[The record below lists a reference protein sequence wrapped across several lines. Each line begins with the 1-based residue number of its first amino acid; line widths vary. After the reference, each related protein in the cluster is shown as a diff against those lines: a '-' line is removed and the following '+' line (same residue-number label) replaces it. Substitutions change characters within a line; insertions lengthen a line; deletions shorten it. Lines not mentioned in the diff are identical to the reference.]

1 MKTAVQQIMLGS
13 VTNNA
18 KQAKATLQA
27 VKDAGYDGIELNGFM
42 IRPTSFLVRMLTSL
56 AGMPTGKGG
65 KLDWLSLVK
74 ESGLE
79 VVSIHEDLGSIE
91 RDINAII
98 KECQD
103 FGTNKVVITGMYR
116 FDYSSK
122 ENVLSFAKRLN
133 QAGAKLKEN
142 GITLLYHN
150 HNVELLK
157 VDEKNRAYDVLIEKT
172 QPENVGFEFDSYWFT
187 EGGAD
192 AKAYMQKLGKRM
204 VLWHAT
210 DRGSRQNGVSMT
222 PILKTDCVELGTGNM
237 DLEGMLAIAK
247 ENGVEAVVLES
258 HKNWIDNSPV
268 KSLQVSAYYLK
279 DNV

>member
-1 MKTAVQQIMLGS
+1 MLGS
-13 VTNNA
+13 VTNKA

-42 IRPTSFLVRMLTSL
+42 IRPTSFFVRMLTSL

-122 ENVLSFAKRLN
+122 ENVLSLAKRLN
-133 QAGAKLKEN
+133 EAGAKLKEN

-157 VDEKNRAYDVLIEKT
+157 VDEKNRAYDVLIEET

-192 AKAYMQKLGKRM
+192 AKAYMRKLGKRM

-210 DRGSRQNGVSMT
+210 DRGSRQNGASMT

-258 HKNWIDNSPV
+258 HKNWIDNNPI
-268 KSLQVSAYYLK
+268 KSLQVSACYLK
-279 DNV
+279 DNA

>member
-42 IRPTSFLVRMLTSL
+42 IRPTSFFVRMLTSL
-56 AGMPTGKGG
+56 AGMPTGKGS

-91 RDINAII
+91 RDINAVI

-103 FGTNKVVITGMYR
+103 FGANKVVITGMYR

-122 ENVLSFAKRLN
+122 ENVLSLAKRLN
-133 QAGAKLKEN
+133 EAGAKLKEN

-157 VDEKNRAYDVLIEKT
+157 VDEKNRAYDVLIEET

-258 HKNWIDNSPV
+258 HKNWIDNNPI
-268 KSLQVSAYYLK
+268 KSLQVSACYLK
-279 DNV
+279 DNA

>member
-13 VTNNA
+13 ITNNA

-42 IRPTSFLVRMLTSL
+42 IRSTSFLVRMLTSL

-91 RDINAII
+91 RDINTII

-122 ENVLSFAKRLN
+122 ENVLSLAKRLN

-187 EGGAD
+187 KGGAD

>member
-122 ENVLSFAKRLN
+122 ENVLSLAKRLN

-210 DRGSRQNGVSMT
+210 DRGSRQSGVSMT

>member
-13 VTNNA
+13 VTNKA

-42 IRPTSFLVRMLTSL
+42 IRPTSFFVRMLTSL

-91 RDINAII
+91 RDINAVI

-122 ENVLSFAKRLN
+122 EMVLSLAKRVDE
-133 QAGAKLKEN
+133 AGAKLKEN

-157 VDEKNRAYDVLIEKT
+157 VDEKNRAYDVLIEET
-172 QPENVGFEFDSYWFT
+172 HP
-187 EGGAD
+187 
-192 AKAYMQKLGKRM
+192 
-204 VLWHAT
+204 
-210 DRGSRQNGVSMT
+210 
-222 PILKTDCVELGTGNM
+222 
-237 DLEGMLAIAK
+237 
-247 ENGVEAVVLES
+247 
-258 HKNWIDNSPV
+258 
-268 KSLQVSAYYLK
+268 
-279 DNV
+279 

>member
-42 IRPTSFLVRMLTSL
+42 IRPTSFFVRMLTSL

-122 ENVLSFAKRLN
+122 ENVLSLAKRLN
-133 QAGAKLKEN
+133 EAGAKLKEN

-157 VDEKNRAYDVLIEKT
+157 VDEKNRAYDVLIEET

-258 HKNWIDNSPV
+258 HKNWIDNNPI
-268 KSLQVSAYYLK
+268 KSLQVSACYLK
-279 DNV
+279 DNA

>member
-13 VTNNA
+13 VRNNA

-122 ENVLSFAKRLN
+122 ENVLSLAKRLN

-157 VDEKNRAYDVLIEKT
+157 VDEKNRAYDVLIEET

-210 DRGSRQNGVSMT
+210 DRGSRQSGVSMT

>member
-18 KQAKATLQA
+18 KRAKATLQA

-98 KECQD
+98 KECRD

-122 ENVLSFAKRLN
+122 ENVLSLAKRLN

>member
-13 VTNNA
+13 VTNKE

-42 IRPTSFLVRMLTSL
+42 IRPTSFFVRMLTSL

-91 RDINAII
+91 RDINAVI

-122 ENVLSFAKRLN
+122 ENVLSLAKRLN
-133 QAGAKLKEN
+133 EAGAKLKEN

-157 VDEKNRAYDVLIEKT
+157 VDEKNRAYDVLIEET

-192 AKAYMQKLGKRM
+192 AKAYMRKLGKRM
-204 VLWHAT
+204 VLWSLVPGIWIWKVCLPLPKKTALKPWSWKAT
-210 DRGSRQNGVSMT
+210 RIGSTIT
-222 PILKTDCVELGTGNM
+222 PSKVCRFPP
-237 DLEGMLAIAK
+237 AI
-247 ENGVEAVVLES
+247 
-258 HKNWIDNSPV
+258 
-268 KSLQVSAYYLK
+268 
-279 DNV
+279 

>member
-42 IRPTSFLVRMLTSL
+42 IRPTSFFVRMLTSL

-122 ENVLSFAKRLN
+122 ENVLSLAKRLN
-133 QAGAKLKEN
+133 EAGAKLKEN

-157 VDEKNRAYDVLIEKT
+157 VDEKNRAYDVLIEET

-192 AKAYMQKLGKRM
+192 AKAYMRKLGKRM

-258 HKNWIDNSPV
+258 HKNWIDNNPI
-268 KSLQVSAYYLK
+268 KSLQVSACYLK
-279 DNV
+279 DNA

>member
-13 VTNNA
+13 VTNKA

-42 IRPTSFLVRMLTSL
+42 IRPTSFFVRMLTSL

-74 ESGLE
+74 ESRLE

-91 RDINAII
+91 RDINAVI

-122 ENVLSFAKRLN
+122 ENVLSLAKRLD

-157 VDEKNRAYDVLIEKT
+157 VDEKNRAYDVLIEET

-210 DRGSRQNGVSMT
+210 DRGSRQNGASMT

-258 HKNWIDNSPV
+258 HKNWIDNNPI
-268 KSLQVSAYYLK
+268 KSLQVSACYLK
-279 DNV
+279 DNA